1 MHILLIHQAFA
12 ALDEAGGTRHI
23 ELARLLVQKGHQV
36 TIISSPVSY
45 LTGKTRSNRIR
56 WVDPEKPEPGI
67 TILRTYTYPALHR
80 SFFHRVLS
88 FLSFMVSSFFVG
100 LSVANVSLVWGT
112 SPPIFQ
118 GLTAWML
125 ARLKRKPFLFEVRDL
140 WPAFAIGM
148 GVLKNPALISLSQG
162 LECFLYRHADRVIV
176 NSPGFIDH
184 VTIRGARWVE
194 LIPNGA
200 DPAMFDPQGH
210 GEQFRQEN
218 NLNNHFVAMYAGA
231 HGPSNDLGVV
241 LEAAEELIG
250 TPEIKF
256 VLVGDGK
263 EKTQLQAQAAARH
276 LNNLLFISP
285 VPKNRMAE
293 VLAASDACI
302 AILKPLDLY
311 KTTYPNKVFDYM
323 AASRPVVLAIDGV
336 MRAVVE
342 EAGAG
347 IAVPPGDS
355 HALAVAIRD
364 LAANREHSL
373 EIGEAGRRC
382 IEEKFNRNAMAG
394 KLVLLLEEMGR
405 MHGG

>member
-1 MHILLIHQAFA
+1 
-12 ALDEAGGTRHI
+12 
-23 ELARLLVQKGHQV
+23 
-36 TIISSPVSY
+36 
-45 LTGKTRSNRIR
+45 
-56 WVDPEKPEPGI
+56 
-67 TILRTYTYPALHR
+67 
-80 SFFHRVLS
+80 
-88 FLSFMVSSFFVG
+88 
-100 LSVANVSLVWGT
+100 
-112 SPPIFQ
+112 
-118 GLTAWML
+118 
-125 ARLKRKPFLFEVRDL
+125 
-140 WPAFAIGM
+140 
-148 GVLKNPALISLSQG
+148 

-276 LNNLLFISP
+276 LNNLLFIPP